1 MRLIR
6 IALADDHTLVRA
18 GLKSLL
24 SHISDVQVVA
34 EAGDG
39 RSLLDLLPRC
49 QPDIALLDL
58 AMPGLNG
65 LETIGQVRRESPG
78 TRVLVLST
86 HNNPEYVMRALQT
99 GASGYIIKG
108 ASIEELETAI
118 RIVTAGGAYL
128 GVDIPST
135 LVEQAMNPAR
145 EPGLQDRLTSR
156 QREILQLLAE
166 GRTNQEIAD
175 KLFLSIKTV
184 ETHRSQLMRRLGI
197 HDLAGLTRYA
207 IHQGVILPEV

>member
-1 MRLIR
+1 MIR

-24 SHISDVQVVA
+24 SHINDVQVVA

-39 RSLLDLLPRC
+39 RSLLDQLPRC
-49 QPDIALLDL
+49 KPDIALLDL

-65 LETIGQVRRESPG
+65 LETIGQVGRESPG

-86 HNNPEYVMRALQT
+86 HNNPEYVIRALQT

-108 ASIEELETAI
+108 ASVEELETAI
-118 RIVTAGGAYL
+118 RIVAAGGAYL